1 MANQEYKIVVVNI
14 DGISKITMFLC
25 ELENVKVGDYV
36 FLEGQTRAYEVNE
49 IKCFT
54 EETLPC
60 SINSLK
66 RVLRKLEDDYGVE
79 EEKTTPIV
87 QQVKETIDA
96 DVVIN
101 VKSDEEEKDEFDDE
115 KINQINEYI
124 FALAEERNIW
134 ILDMA
139 EEFAN
144 KEGQLPDEYT
154 TNGIRFEKDTY
165 QIWSD
170 YIVRH
175 KAHK

>member
-101 VKSDEEEKDEFDDE
+101 VKSDEEEKDE
-115 KINQINEYI
+115 
-124 FALAEERNIW
+124 LRNYRGIKAVAK
-134 ILDMA
+134 LDI
-139 EEFAN
+139 EFA
-144 KEGQLPDEYT
+144 Y
-154 TNGIRFEKDTY
+154 
-165 QIWSD
+165 SD
-170 YIVRH
+170 YHTDCLMRIKDNTHVTD
-175 KAHK
+175 